1 MAPQLLLIVTES
13 YRLTGLG
20 LLAIARQPEPPL
32 RKFALHTKLQVQLV
46 FPDGYQQLV
55 PASVEEMSRATK
67 LADSE
72 AEPTNTTDAVLLLE
86 SELVADLPPGTEI
99 WWTGEAD
106 LLF

>member
-1 MAPQLLLIVTES
+1 
-13 YRLTGLG
+13 
-20 LLAIARQPEPPL
+20 
-32 RKFALHTKLQVQLV
+32 
-46 FPDGYQQLV
+46 
-55 PASVEEMSRATK
+55 MSRATK